1 MKMRARLN
9 RPPQSAAELI
19 ATLERSGLPASAAHL
34 RQAQALI

>member
-1 MKMRARLN
+1 MKMRVRLN

-19 ATLERSGLPASAAHL
+19 ATLERSGPPASAAHL